1 MITER
6 VIVTVKP
13 GTEEQFEAAVR
24 EAQKF
29 PAQIDGFI
37 SLELHRG
44 IESPSTFLGLLKWES
59 VEAHEEGFRSSPQ
72 FAEWRALIGPYFAA
86 DPDMEHVTQVI

>member
-6 VIVTVKP
+6 VIITVKP
-13 GTEEQFEAAVR
+13 GTEEQFEAVVR
-24 EAQKF
+24 EAQKI
-29 PAQIDGFI
+29 PAQVDGFI

-59 VEAHEEGFRSSPQ
+59 VEAHEEGFRASPL
-72 FAEWRALIGPYFAA
+72 FAEWRALIGPFFAA
-86 DPDMEHVTQVI
+86 DPDMEHYAQVI

>member
-1 MITER
+1 MVTER
-6 VIVTVKP
+6 VIITVKP

-29 PAQIDGFI
+29 PAQVEGFI

-44 IESPSTFLGLLKWES
+44 IESPSTFLGLLKWDS
-59 VEAHEEGFRSSPQ
+59 VEAHEEGFRASPL
-72 FAEWRALIGPYFAA
+72 FGEWRALIGPFFAA